1 MNEYKLHQVFS
12 TKIGD
17 SSPVKPTKNERL
29 RGGGRGAL
37 GCKQPRYPVLQP
49 VGVGGYEGGA
59 TRLPTVMTE
68 AELLAK
74 MTGAGGLGKGDFRTR
89 KVVTVEVAVQG
100 ISGVKMMKFH
110 EISGRKWT
118 AIRIC
123 NVRYALWNIG
133 PSHGK
138 STMCETFAP
147 QK

>member
-17 SSPVKPTKNERL
+17 SSPVKPPKNERL

-74 MTGAGGLGKGDFRTR
+74 MTGAGGLGKGR
-89 KVVTVEVAVQG
+89 
-100 ISGVKMMKFH
+100 
-110 EISGRKWT
+110 
-118 AIRIC
+118 
-123 NVRYALWNIG
+123 
-133 PSHGK
+133 
-138 STMCETFAP
+138 
-147 QK
+147 